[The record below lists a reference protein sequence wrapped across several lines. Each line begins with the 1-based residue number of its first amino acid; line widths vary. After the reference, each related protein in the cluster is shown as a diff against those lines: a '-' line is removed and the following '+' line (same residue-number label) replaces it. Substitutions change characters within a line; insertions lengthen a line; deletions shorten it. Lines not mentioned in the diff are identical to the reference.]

1 MKLFAPTCLLLIVC
15 FSLGA
20 EAHVEPLRAITE
32 RSCTCIEKLDMSK
45 LKNSEQRNMQ
55 LGLCVIKSAKGFE
68 KYLKAEKNIDLE
80 RIGDSDHGTRL
91 GYLFAV
97 EAAGVCPE
105 TLAKFT
111 GDTEGSFEGTVAG
124 RVTEVSSTSYTRLT
138 VEDAAGKPTTLY
150 WLFNFENSNLVLKSL
165 NEKNARFEFTYVEK
179 EIFFYA
185 RKEYHKVKIITAAK
199 KQ

>member
-1 MKLFAPTCLLLIVC
+1 MKLFAPIWLLLIAC
-15 FSLGA
+15 FSLSA
-20 EAHVEPLRAITE
+20 DTHIEPLRAITE
-32 RSCTCIEKLDMSK
+32 RSCQCIEKLDLTK
-45 LKNSEQRNMQ
+45 YKNSEQRNMQ

-68 KYLKAEKNIDLE
+68 KYLKTEKNIDLE

-111 GDTEGSFEGTVAG
+111 GDAEGSFESTVSG
-124 RVTEVSSTSYTRLT
+124 RVTEVTNTSYTRLT
-138 VEDAAGKPTTLY
+138 VEDSTDKPTTLY

-165 NEKNARFEFTYVEK
+165 NDKNARFEFTYVEK